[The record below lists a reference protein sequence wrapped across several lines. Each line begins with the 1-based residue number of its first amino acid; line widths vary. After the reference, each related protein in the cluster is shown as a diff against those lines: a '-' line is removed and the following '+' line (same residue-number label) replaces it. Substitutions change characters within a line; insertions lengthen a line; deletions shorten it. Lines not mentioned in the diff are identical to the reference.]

1 MKLTVLLDNNTLIDR
16 YFFAEPGLS
25 LLIEDPNSDRG
36 SKRATRVL
44 FDTGY
49 SDLFIRNAV
58 KMGKDLSELYGF
70 KLKDRPVTSGEHS
83 GGRCRPVS
91 YL

>member
-1 MKLTVLLDNNTLIDR
+1 MKLTVLIDNNTLIDR

-25 LLIEDPNSDRG
+25 LLIEDHD
-36 SKRATRVL
+36 TRVL

-49 SDLFIRNAV
+49 SDLFIQNAV
-58 KMGKDLSELYGF
+58 KMGKDLSHLDY
-70 KLKDRPVTSGEHS
+70 LAISHS
-83 GGRCRPVS
+83 HLDHTWGLDPFIR